1 MLSLRLSQDGNK
13 SGEIRLARPSGSA
26 TAAID
31 DENENDAANL
41 LSNSPKGP
49 QMQNVAPGLAVA
61 PGDQLFM
68 TIDKVREFE
77 SLGGASGLYNNNGN
91 DMSSQGLGHLSTT
104 SANVA

>member
-1 MLSLRLSQDGNK
+1 MSQDGNK
-13 SGEIRLARPSGSA
+13 SDEIRLARPGGSA
-26 TAAID
+26 AAAID
-31 DENENDAANL
+31 DENDAENL

-49 QMQNVAPGLAVA
+49 QVQNVAPDVA

-77 SLGGASGLYNNNGN
+77 SLGGASGLYNNGEN